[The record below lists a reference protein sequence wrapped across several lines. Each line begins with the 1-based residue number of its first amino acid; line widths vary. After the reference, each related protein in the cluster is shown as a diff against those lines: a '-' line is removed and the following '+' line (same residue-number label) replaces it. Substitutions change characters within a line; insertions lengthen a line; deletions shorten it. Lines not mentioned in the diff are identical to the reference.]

1 MRTST
6 PSPTRI
12 LLPPSSQNDRPLNDR
27 QTNNSKIFET
37 FKTSF
42 SAIASA
48 IWFIILR
55 ILSVMF
61 VVIIVVIFLYTLFPN
76 NRIFT
81 GYHYLEYPT
90 SIY

>member
-1 MRTST
+1 MRSST

-12 LLPPSSQNDRPLNDR
+12 LLPPSQNDGPLNDR
-27 QTNNSKIFET
+27 QTNSKIFET

-42 SAIASA
+42 NAIASA
-48 IWFIILR
+48 VWFIILR

-61 VVIIVVIFLYTLFPN
+61 IVIIVVIFLYILFPN

-81 GYHYLEYPT
+81 GYNYLGYPQ
-90 SIY
+90 SNY